1 MQLKEHT
8 TTIFILYYPSP
19 SKLNVPNIPILAWVQ
34 KESCHVDFKPIYYVK
49 NVISYVTT
57 ISCVYS
63 DVNVTPLNLL
73 AIIYYSGTRSFIK
86 SWINLQGEECL
97 IKNTIM
103 CSSSGNKFD
112 ERFSESPTAFR
123 RKKGIGLYCS
133 RIHTAQDTI
142 LDDKNVYYLRDTLLK
157 LARVSVAK

>member
-1 MQLKEHT
+1 MIWGRWETRPCDLTEYFSKICTVSSSYRYSWGNILQLFLFCIIH
-8 TTIFILYYPSP
+8 LLWNWMS
-19 SKLNVPNIPILAWVQ
+19 LNIPILALVQ
-34 KESCHVDFKPIYYVK
+34 KESCHVNFKPIYYVK
-49 NVISYVTT
+49 NVIRYLTT

-97 IKNTIM
+97 IKSTVM

-112 ERFSESPTAFR
+112 ERFRESHS
-123 RKKGIGLYCS
+123 KG
-133 RIHTAQDTI
+133 
-142 LDDKNVYYLRDTLLK
+142 
-157 LARVSVAK
+157 